1 MHSSAASELRTTN
14 QKMAAR
20 SMAQAVR
27 MRGLGAFTNSVQ
39 KGGASLHAIGASAA
53 RFFHPS
59 PSSRQG
65 KLFVSGWSQSG

>member
-1 MHSSAASELRTTN
+1 
-14 QKMAAR
+14 MAAR